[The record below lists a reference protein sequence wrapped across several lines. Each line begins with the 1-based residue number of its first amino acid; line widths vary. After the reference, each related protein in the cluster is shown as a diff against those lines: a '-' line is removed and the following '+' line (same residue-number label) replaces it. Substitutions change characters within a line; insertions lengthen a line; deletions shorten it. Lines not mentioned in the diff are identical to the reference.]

1 MLVNNQS
8 QMREDGQHCF
18 LNGGRGRGVMEGYE
32 TDIGEG
38 LGGSD
43 VKIGV
48 AIHDPPTRCSV

>member
-1 MLVNNQS
+1 MLVNNKS

-18 LNGGRGRGVMEGYE
+18 LSGGRGDGGGLL
-32 TDIGEG
+32 GEG

-48 AIHDPPTRCSV
+48 AILDPPTSCSV

>member
-8 QMREDGQHCF
+8 QMRGDGQHCF
-18 LNGGRGRGVMEGYE
+18 LSGGRGDGGGLL
-32 TDIGEG
+32 GEG

-48 AIHDPPTRCSV
+48 AIHDHVTICYI